1 MSDDRRAAFL
11 AAMGL
16 GLLAAALFSTAF
28 VLNRSMEQAG
38 GAWEWTASLRYL
50 MTVPLLAAI
59 VALRGGVA
67 AALAALRARPGAW
80 LLWSTVGFGLFYA
93 PIAFAASAGPSW
105 LVAGTWQV
113 TIVAGILLG
122 PLLYDD
128 HRAVI
133 PRAVLGAALVVLA
146 GVALMQ
152 AERIDAVGWDVL
164 AVGALP
170 VLVAAFAYP
179 AGNRKTMEL
188 GAGRLDTWQRL
199 LAMTLASLPLWVALA
214 IAGGLRAGAPGGGQL
229 AQSLVVAVVV
239 GLAAT
244 ALFFAATARVRHD
257 AVRLGA
263 VEATQSGEVVFAAG
277 LEAVILG
284 RALPSPLAWAG
295 IALIVAGIAAC
306 VLAATRR
313 DRP

>member
-1 MSDDRRAAFL
+1 MSGDRRAFL
-11 AAMGL
+11 LAMAL

-28 VLNRSMEQAG
+28 VLNRSMEQDG

-59 VALRGGVA
+59 VAARGGTAGV
-67 AALAALRARPGAW
+67 LVALRAKPGAW
-80 LLWSTVGFGLFYA
+80 LVWSTVGFGLFYA

-128 HRAVI
+128 HRAVV
-133 PRAVLGAALVVLA
+133 PRGVLGAAVVVLA
-146 GVALMQ
+146 GVAVMQ
-152 AERIDAVGWDVL
+152 ADRIDAVGWDVL

-199 LAMTLASLPLWVALA
+199 LAMTLASLPLWLALA
-214 IAGGLRAGAPGGGQL
+214 AAGGLRVGAPDAGQL
-229 AQSLVVAVVV
+229 GQSLVVAVVV
-239 GLAAT
+239 GILAT
-244 ALFFAATARVRHD
+244 ALFFGATARVRHD
-257 AVRLGA
+257 ARRLGA
-263 VEATQSGEVVFAAG
+263 VEATQAGEVVFAAG
-277 LEAVILG
+277 LEAVLLG
-284 RALPSPLAWAG
+284 SVLPSPLAWAG

-306 VLAATRR
+306 VLAATGR
-313 DRP
+313 DRA

>member
-1 MSDDRRAAFL
+1 MSDDRRRAFL
-11 AAMGL
+11 LAMAL

-28 VLNRSMEQAG
+28 VLNRSMEQDG

-59 VALRGGVA
+59 VAVRGGTA
-67 AALAALRARPGAW
+67 AVLAALRARPGAW
-80 LLWSTVGFGLFYA
+80 LLWSTIGFGLFYG

-133 PRAVLGAALVVLA
+133 PRGVLGAALVVLA
-146 GVALMQ
+146 GVAIMQ
-152 AERIDAVGWDVL
+152 ADRIDAVGWDVL

-199 LAMTLASLPLWVALA
+199 LAMTLASLPLWLALA
-214 IAGGLRAGAPGGGQL
+214 AAGGLRAGAPDAGQL
-229 AQSLVVAVVV
+229 GQSLVVAVVV
-239 GLAAT
+239 GILAT
-244 ALFFAATARVRHD
+244 ALFFGATARVRHD
-257 AVRLGA
+257 ARRLGA
-263 VEATQSGEVVFAAG
+263 VEATQAGEVVFAAG
-277 LEAVILG
+277 LEALLLG
-284 RALPSPLAWAG
+284 SALPSPLASAG
-295 IALIVAGIAAC
+295 IALIVVGIAAC

-313 DRP
+313 DRA